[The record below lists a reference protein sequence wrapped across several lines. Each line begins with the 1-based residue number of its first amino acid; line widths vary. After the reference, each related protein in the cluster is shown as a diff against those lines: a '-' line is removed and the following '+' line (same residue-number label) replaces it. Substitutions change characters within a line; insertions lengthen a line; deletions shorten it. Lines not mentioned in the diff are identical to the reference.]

1 MTLSRPMTATVLSLS
16 HPMSLV
22 VYDGYIDAQ
31 RAVDFLADHDFPVS
45 NVAIVGTD
53 LRSIERVT
61 GRLTRG
67 KAAAAGA
74 ISGLWLGLFVGLAF
88 SLLGN
93 HGSLGILATMPLGA
107 AFGLIWGQ
115 IGYAA
120 ATRGGARD
128 FSSISQIVATRSEV
142 LVEHHYAER
151 ARAILTDLPAS

>member
-1 MTLSRPMTATVLSLS
+1 MTLFRPVTATVLSLNY
-16 HPMSLV
+16 PMSLA
-22 VYDGYIDAQ
+22 VYDGYPDAQ

-45 NVAIVGTD
+45 NVTIVGTD

-67 KAAAAGA
+67 KVAAAGA
-74 ISGLWLGLFVGLAF
+74 ISGVWLGLFVGLAL
-88 SLLGN
+88 SLIDN
-93 HGSLGILATMPLGA
+93 QGSLGILATMPLGA
-107 AFGLIWGQ
+107 AFGLIWSQ

-128 FSSISQIVATRSEV
+128 FSSISQIVATRYEV
-142 LVEHHYAER
+142 LVEHHYADQ